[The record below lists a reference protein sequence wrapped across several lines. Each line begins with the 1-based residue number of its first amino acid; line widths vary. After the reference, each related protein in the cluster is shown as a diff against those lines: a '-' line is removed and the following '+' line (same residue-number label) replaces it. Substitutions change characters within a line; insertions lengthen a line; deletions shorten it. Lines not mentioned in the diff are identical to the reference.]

1 MLSDTKRQTFYDS
14 IYTETPRKVK
24 SQRQKVGKTL
34 PGAEERG
41 IGELLFNRHRVSVWD
56 EEKLLEIELM
66 AVQCCE
72 FNLLSLNC
80 TLKIMAMINF
90 MCILPQF

>member
-1 MLSDTKRQTFYDS
+1 MKFWYMLYNTDEPWKHYAKWSLTQKDKHSMIPFILRHL
-14 IYTETPRKVK
+14 EKVK

-56 EEKLLEIELM
+56 EEKLLETAGATGCPMLWI
-66 AVQCCE
+66 
-72 FNLLSLNC
+72 
-80 TLKIMAMINF
+80 
-90 MCILPQF
+90 

>member
-1 MLSDTKRQTFYDS
+1 MIPFILRHL
-14 IYTETPRKVK
+14 EKVK

-56 EEKLLEIELM
+56 EEKLLETAGATGCPML
-66 AVQCCE
+66 
-72 FNLLSLNC
+72 
-80 TLKIMAMINF
+80 
-90 MCILPQF
+90 